1 MGKFQEMMS
10 DSLKV
15 HGYSEKTQKAYL
27 NHMKRFVQFHMTS
40 PDQLD
45 ESDIYAYQVYLVNE
59 KKVNWST
66 FNIAVSAIK
75 FFYNKTLNN
84 DWPIKHIHY
93 QKKDL
98 NYLPY

>member
-1 MGKFQEMMS
+1 MGKFQEMMLNT
-10 DSLKV
+10 LKI
-15 HGYSEKTQKAYL
+15 HGYSERTQKTYL
-27 NHMKRFVQFHMTS
+27 DHMRP

-45 ESDIYAYQVYLVNE
+45 ESDIYAYQVHLVNY
-59 KKVNWST
+59 KNANWST

-75 FFYNKTLNN
+75 FFYRKALNKE
-84 DWPIKHIHY
+84 WIIKHIPY